1 MKYKTISLNEKTF
14 ELLKKKKLK
23 LKFESYNDL
32 IIFYINNNEIYFSKN
47 NL

>member
-14 ELLKKKKLK
+14 ELLKNKKFK

-32 IIFYINNNEIYFSKN
+32 INYYINNKK
-47 NL
+47 

>member
-32 IIFYINNNEIYFSKN
+32 IIFYINNNK
-47 NL
+47 